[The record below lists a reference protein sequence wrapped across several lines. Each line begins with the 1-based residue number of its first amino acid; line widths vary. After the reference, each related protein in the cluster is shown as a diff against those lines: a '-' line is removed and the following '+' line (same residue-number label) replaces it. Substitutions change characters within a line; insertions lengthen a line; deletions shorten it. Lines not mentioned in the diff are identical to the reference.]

1 MRRVQVTNR
10 FERTAYVRSVA
21 AEQKT
26 RASARKRKRQPSL
39 PTEPLREGERV
50 LTAGALELK
59 TALANK
65 LSEGSR
71 D

>member
-1 MRRVQVTNR
+1 MC
-10 FERTAYVRSVA
+10 RSVPVSKDEELPPEEDA
-21 AEQKT
+21 
-26 RASARKRKRQPSL
+26 QPSL

-65 LSEGSR
+65 LSEAAKPEEPKAL
-71 D
+71 

>member
-10 FERTAYVRSVA
+10 FDRTAYVRSVPVTKD
-21 AEQKT
+21 EE
-26 RASARKRKRQPSL
+26 RAPGEDGQPSV

-50 LTAGALELK
+50 LMAGALELK
-59 TALANK
+59 TALANEP
-65 LSEGSR
+65 SEGIR

>member
-1 MRRVQVTNR
+1 M
-10 FERTAYVRSVA
+10 RSVRR
-21 AEQKT
+21 E
-26 RASARKRKRQPSL
+26 RMRQPSL

-65 LSEGSR
+65 LSEEKQGSELRR

>member
-1 MRRVQVTNR
+1 MTNR
-10 FERTAYVRSVA
+10 FDRTAYVRSVPLTKDEEHPPEA
-21 AEQKT
+21 DA
-26 RASARKRKRQPSL
+26 QPSS

-65 LSEGSR
+65 LSETAKPE
-71 D
+71 